1 MRRRRK
7 GENSGNLGYDIFE
20 LREWHRSV
28 DRICV
33 SRQHKSTSSDLVTLQ
48 QQRQHTMHGEELPY
62 VLGVPLDGGKYD
74 LRGRYD
80 IRETLFS
87 EAIMNWWCSFAYI
100 G

>member
-1 MRRRRK
+1 M
-7 GENSGNLGYDIFE
+7 
-20 LREWHRSV
+20 
-28 DRICV
+28 
-33 SRQHKSTSSDLVTLQ
+33 LQ